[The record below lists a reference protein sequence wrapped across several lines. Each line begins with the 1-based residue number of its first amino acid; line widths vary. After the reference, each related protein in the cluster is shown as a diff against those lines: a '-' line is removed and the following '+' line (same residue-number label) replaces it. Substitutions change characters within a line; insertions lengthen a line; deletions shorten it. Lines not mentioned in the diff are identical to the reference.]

1 MNFALAQGKVI
12 FKKHS
17 FYRGK
22 QWGKKYASSYRT
34 ILTNLYNTKVERN
47 ENQNFGGK
55 RGQNGAEKNLLPLQ
69 QQKPQHNLLRL
80 FILCS
85 AAFEQKNIEQG
96 TDEWRRQ
103 DAYYFLS
110 LALIQGNQIANCP
123 AESGIRS
130 LPLQQ
135 QKPQHNL
142 LRLFYFVFRGF

>member
-69 QQKPQHNLLRL
+69 HNLLL
-80 FILCS
+80 TPCKPNIYKAFFIYGER
-85 AAFEQKNIEQG
+85 F
-96 TDEWRRQ
+96 DERIWEG
-103 DAYYFLS
+103 
-110 LALIQGNQIANCP
+110 LI
-123 AESGIRS
+123 
-130 LPLQQ
+130 
-135 QKPQHNL
+135 
-142 LRLFYFVFRGF
+142 